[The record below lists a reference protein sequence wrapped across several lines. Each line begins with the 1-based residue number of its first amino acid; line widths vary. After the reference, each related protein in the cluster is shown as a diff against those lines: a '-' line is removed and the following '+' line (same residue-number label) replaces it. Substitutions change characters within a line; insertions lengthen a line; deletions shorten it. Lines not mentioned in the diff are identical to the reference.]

1 MQVYKYYTGVSGVRT
16 SNLPVAFA
24 QALRHS
30 AANNVAEVDVLIF
43 NTRSAF
49 GEQWHQSRPIIVR

>member
-30 AANNVAEVDVLIF
+30 AANNIAEVDVLIF

-49 GEQWHQSRPIIVR
+49 GEQ